1 MKESNDDLKQALVEH
16 SIANQELSQKYLSN
30 LLGMNVSKQ
39 DTADINAIMKDNEE
53 RYNELLSLVLEHKH
67 ILKDPSCPDLI
78 SYVRAMKYVG
88 YLTMGKNFYDAYVA
102 SHSDVKDVQG
112 LIMNGK
118 REVIENRA
126 KLFGK
131 SKLVLKITQALDAP
145 LCWLYAGFRH
155 QAIDRLREE
164 MNKAPLPRDRIQ
176 AADRLLAHL
185 APQLEQVT
193 NITNVNVEGNVTT
206 NVVDAYQDALSLF
219 ASEKLKLLD
228 KARKEGVTVDV
239 NELVNLTT
247 KGSEDE

>member
-185 APQLEQVT
+185 APTLEQTT
-193 NITNVNVEGNVTT
+193 NILNVNVNTGTEQKNILETYKEAMMKFVE
-206 NVVDAYQDALSLF
+206 
-219 ASEKLKLLD
+219 EKKTLLESANKNGEVID
-228 KARKEGVTVDV
+228 VKEVINLGVN
-239 NELVNLTT
+239 NE
-247 KGSEDE
+247 

>member
-1 MKESNDDLKQALVEH
+1 MKESNNDFKQALVEH
-16 SIANQELSQKYLSN
+16 SIAQQELSQKYLSN

-88 YLTMGKNFYDAYVA
+88 YLTMGKTFYDAYVA

-185 APQLEQVT
+185 APTLEQTT
-193 NITNVNVEGNVTT
+193 NILNVNVNTGTDQKNILETYKEAMMKFVE
-206 NVVDAYQDALSLF
+206 
-219 ASEKLKLLD
+219 EKKTLLESANKNGEVID
-228 KARKEGVTVDV
+228 VKEVINLGV
-239 NELVNLTT
+239 N
-247 KGSEDE
+247 K

>member
-16 SIANQELSQKYLSN
+16 SIAQQELSQKYLSN

-185 APQLEQVT
+185 APTLEQTT
-193 NITNVNVEGNVTT
+193 NILNVNVNTGTDQKNILETYKEAMMKFVE
-206 NVVDAYQDALSLF
+206 
-219 ASEKLKLLD
+219 EKKTLLESANKNGEVID
-228 KARKEGVTVDV
+228 VKEVINLGV
-239 NELVNLTT
+239 N
-247 KGSEDE
+247 K

>member
-88 YLTMGKNFYDAYVA
+88 YLTMGKSFYDAYVA

-185 APQLEQVT
+185 APTLEQTT
-193 NITNVNVEGNVTT
+193 NILNVNVNTGTEQKNILETYKEAMLKFVE
-206 NVVDAYQDALSLF
+206 
-219 ASEKLKLLD
+219 EKKTLLESANKNGD
-228 KARKEGVTVDV
+228 VIDVKEVINLGAK
-239 NELVNLTT
+239 NE
-247 KGSEDE
+247 

>member
-1 MKESNDDLKQALVEH
+1 MKESNNDFKQALVEH
-16 SIANQELSQKYLSN
+16 SIAQQELSQKYLSN

-185 APQLEQVT
+185 APTLEQTT
-193 NITNVNVEGNVTT
+193 NILNVNVNTGTDQKNILETYKEAMMKFVE
-206 NVVDAYQDALSLF
+206 
-219 ASEKLKLLD
+219 EKKTLLESANKNGEVID
-228 KARKEGVTVDV
+228 VKEVINLGV
-239 NELVNLTT
+239 N
-247 KGSEDE
+247 K

>member
-185 APQLEQVT
+185 APTLEQTT
-193 NITNVNVEGNVTT
+193 NILNVNVNTGTEQKNILETYKEAMLKFVE
-206 NVVDAYQDALSLF
+206 
-219 ASEKLKLLD
+219 EKKTLLESANKNGEVID
-228 KARKEGVTVDV
+228 VKEVINLGVK
-239 NELVNLTT
+239 NE
-247 KGSEDE
+247 

>member
-1 MKESNDDLKQALVEH
+1 MKESNNDFKQALVEH
-16 SIANQELSQKYLSN
+16 SIAQQELSQKYLSN

-118 REVIENRA
+118 REVIETRA

-185 APQLEQVT
+185 APTLEQTT
-193 NITNVNVEGNVTT
+193 NILNVNVNTGTDQKNILETYKEAMMKFVE
-206 NVVDAYQDALSLF
+206 
-219 ASEKLKLLD
+219 EKKTLLESANKNGEVID
-228 KARKEGVTVDV
+228 VKEVINLGVK
-239 NELVNLTT
+239 NN
-247 KGSEDE
+247 G